1 MKSWES
7 NLNIP
12 KSHPRYESLK
22 KREALLDFYE
32 KGLVT
37 ISGLISHGRGE
48 AFDYILG
55 EKTQDFAYEAEK
67 AALEKMALSKR
78 AVISV
83 NGNTAAL
90 AGEEIVSFARK
101 YGFIVEA
108 NIFYWSKERME
119 KIVRYFKDLGLEVLG
134 LNQDALIPGLESS
147 RGKCEKEGI
156 FSADTVLVP
165 LEDGDRAEALKK
177 MGKFIIAID
186 LNPLSRTSRSSN
198 ITILDD
204 VQRAFKNFGS
214 FEEEEFTGKL
224 KSFNNENNARR
235 ALAFLGNRLTSMTEW
250 PEL

>member
-1 MKSWES
+1 MDV
-7 NLNIP
+7 P

-22 KREALLDFYE
+22 KREALLDFYG
-32 KGLVT
+32 KGIVT

-67 AALEKMALSKR
+67 AALEKMILSKR

-90 AGEEIVSFARK
+90 AGEEIVSFAKK

-119 KIVRYFKDLGLEVLG
+119 NIVGYFKGLGLDVLG

-147 RGKCEKEGI
+147 RGKCETEGI
-156 FSADTVLVP
+156 FSADTVLIP

-177 MGKFIIAID
+177 MGKFVIAID
-186 LNPLSRTSRSSN
+186 LNPLSRTSRSSD

-204 VQRAFKNFGS
+204 VQRAFRNLTR
-214 FEEEEFTGKL
+214 FEEEEFIGKL
-224 KSFNNENNARR
+224 SSFDNESNIKRS
-235 ALAFLGNRLTSMTEW
+235 LAFLGNRLTSMTEW